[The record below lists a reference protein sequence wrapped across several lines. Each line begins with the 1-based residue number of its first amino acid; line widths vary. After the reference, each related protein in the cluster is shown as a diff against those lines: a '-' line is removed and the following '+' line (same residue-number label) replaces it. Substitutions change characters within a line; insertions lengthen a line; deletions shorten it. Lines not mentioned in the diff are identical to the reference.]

1 MFQAVKVMDDKKR
14 SEMYKQIEEIIIAE
28 APWIFFWH
36 KSSVAVCQPW
46 VKGYSVAPIPVME
59 KWNEL
64 WTSH

>member
-14 SEMYKQIEEIIIAE
+14 SEMYKQIEEIIIDQ

-36 KSSVAVCQPW
+36 KSSVAVCQPR

-64 WTSH
+64 RTSH